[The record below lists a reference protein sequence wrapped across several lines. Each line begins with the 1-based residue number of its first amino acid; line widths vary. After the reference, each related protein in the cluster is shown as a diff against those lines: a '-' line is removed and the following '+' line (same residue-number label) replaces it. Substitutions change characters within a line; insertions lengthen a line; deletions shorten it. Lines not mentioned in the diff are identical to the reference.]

1 LTVFVQT
8 IVSGLALGAIY
19 ALLGLGF
26 VIIYRATDVVSFA
39 QPALMVFGAYWMVY
53 FATVMDLSFWLSLP
67 LAAIVGAAAGA
78 LLERVFLRPLVGRPP
93 FAAVMV
99 TIGIDIILRVIT
111 HDLIGLEQRS
121 VGDPFGLKTFSVGG
135 IRVSQ
140 SDTVVLLTAI
150 LVVAAL
156 LAFTKYAKYGL
167 AMRAAAYDQET
178 AMAQG
183 IPVGRMFGLAWALA
197 GALAAIAG
205 TLVSMGASSLSR
217 STWVFALKALPVI
230 ILGGLDSIA
239 GALVGGA
246 IIGVSE
252 RLVTQYQT
260 GIAPWLGNG
269 FSLIVPYFVMV
280 LVLLVRPY
288 GLFGTPE
295 VERV

>member
-1 LTVFVQT
+1 MDVFVET

-19 ALLGLGF
+19 GLLGLGF
-26 VIIYRATDVVSFA
+26 VMIYRATDVVSFA
-39 QPALMVFGAYWMVY
+39 QPALMVFGAYWTVY
-53 FATVMDLSFWLSLP
+53 FAQVMDLSFF
-67 LAAIVGAAAGA
+67 LAVPIAAVVGAAAGA
-78 LLERVFLRPLVGRPP
+78 IIERTLLRPLVGRPP
-93 FAAVMV
+93 FSAVMV
-99 TIGIDIILRVIT
+99 TIGVDIILRVVT

-121 VGDPFGLKTFSVGG
+121 IGDPWGLRSIEIAGVG
-135 IRVSQ
+135 IAQ
-140 SDTVVLLTAI
+140 SDVAVLAASI
-150 LVVAAL
+150 LVVGAL

-167 AMRAAAYDQET
+167 AMRAAAFDQEA

-205 TLVSMGASSLSR
+205 TMVSMGASSLSR

-246 IIGVSE
+246 IIGISE
-252 RLVTQYQT
+252 SLVNQYQT
-260 GIAPWLGNG
+260 GIAPWLGDG

-280 LVLLVRPY
+280 LVLLVKPY

-295 VERV
+295 IERV

>member
-1 LTVFVQT
+1 MNVLMQT

-39 QPALMVFGAYWMVY
+39 QPALMVFGAYWTVY
-53 FATVMDLSFWLSLP
+53 FATVMDLNFWLAVP
-67 LAAIVGAAAGA
+67 LAAIIGAVAGA
-78 LLERVFLRPLVGRPP
+78 VIERLLLRPLVGRPP

-99 TIGIDIILRVIT
+99 TIGVDIILRVIT
-111 HDLIGLEQRS
+111 HDLIGLEQRR
-121 VGDPFGLKTFSVGG
+121 VGDPFGLQTFAVGG
-135 IRVSQ
+135 LRISQ

-197 GALAAIAG
+197 GGLAAIAG
-205 TLVSMGASSLSR
+205 TLLSMGASSLSR

-239 GALVGGA
+239 GAMVGGA

-252 RLVTQYQT
+252 RLVTQYQSD
-260 GIAPWLGNG
+260 IAPWLGNG

>member
-1 LTVFVQT
+1 MTVFAQT

-53 FATVMDLSFWLSLP
+53 FATVMDLSFWLALP

-78 LLERVFLRPLVGRPP
+78 LLERIFLRPLVGRPP

-121 VGDPFGLKTFSVGG
+121 VGDPFGLKTFTVGG

>member
-1 LTVFVQT
+1 MTVFVQT

-39 QPALMVFGAYWMVY
+39 QPALMVFGAHWMVY

-121 VGDPFGLKTFSVGG
+121 VGDPFGLKTFSLGG

-280 LVLLVRPY
+280 LVLLIRPY

>member
-1 LTVFVQT
+1 MTVFVQT

-121 VGDPFGLKTFSVGG
+121 VGDPFGLKTFSLGG

-280 LVLLVRPY
+280 LVLLIRPY

>member
-53 FATVMDLSFWLSLP
+53 FATVMDLGFWLSLP